1 MRRVEWIEE
10 RAADEAVSVRYFLE
24 PEAVNPYRTVVS
36 DQIAREEIGRK
47 SLTAAEVANLPGT
60 QGDAL
65 RALQSLPGVARPP
78 YGAGLLVIRGAAP
91 FDSAV
96 YLAEHGL
103 PLAFHFGGLST
114 AINSDVLESVSF
126 VPSNFDVRWG
136 NAIGG
141 VVSVTPR
148 KGRRDGIHGYI
159 DADIIDA
166 SALLEGPLHKGSFL
180 ASIRRS
186 YIDAV
191 LPLFVPEASLQ
202 LTRAPR
208 YWDYSLFIDHP
219 LGPGEVTIRLLGGDD
234 RFEFLARDP
243 NDDTLDDR
251 NRSGAQA
258 FVHRADLVYK
268 VRHRGWDLDIS
279 PSARWEF
286 GAGQNG
292 GSFDLRVDRKA
303 FTGRASI
310 SGPLARRVRLELGT
324 ETYLLWYDINAASAP
339 IQGSAVPGGE
349 SLLGPTS
356 PGTLDDQQIEDLQAF
371 STTLAVY
378 ASTIL
383 GEGTPLRVVPGV
395 RLTHWGFPMNRAR
408 VDPRLRMIWD
418 VSDETTLRAGAGLF
432 SQTPVFQDLTP
443 AFGNPD
449 LVPLR
454 AAHTSLELVQRFEHG
469 LELTISGFFNRMWD
483 LPAPS
488 NELILDSAGAL
499 RPVRLRSDGLG
510 QVYGGEVLLRKDLT
524 RALVGW
530 ISYTLSRSERRWP
543 SDGGWVPYEYDQTH
557 ALSAL
562 LGVALPRH
570 WRVGGRFRLTSGN
583 PTTPITAAVFDGST
597 GAYLPIEGPRNSERL
612 PVFYQLD
619 LRVDKQFF
627 WRYLKLNLYLDLQN
641 ATNRPNVEFWA
652 YAFDYRTRAAIR
664 GLPILPSLGARLEF

>member
-1 MRRVEWIEE
+1 MEVALDIPVEVAAPEPAESPPNGTQADSDTSAPVSSAPVSSPPVSSSPAPEARRPEGSDQDREDSAPPTTDAEDTPALMGQLLEAGSRRPLAGISVYISRAPADALTGRVDVQRLSSPEEFGSDEAWSVETVSDEDGRFEFESLPSGKLRVVVLAPGMRRVEWIEE

-24 PEAVNPYRTVVS
+24 PEAANPYRTVVS

-47 SLTAAEVANLPGT
+47 SLSAAEVANLPGT

-180 ASIRRS
+180 ASVRRS

-191 LPLFVPEASLQ
+191 LPLFVPESSLQ

-219 LGPGEVTIRLLGGDD
+219 LGPGEVTGRLLGGDD

-310 SGPLARRVRLELGT
+310 SGPLARRARLELGT
-324 ETYLLWYDINAASAP
+324 ETYLLWYDIDAASAP

-378 ASTIL
+378 ASAVL

-443 AFGNPD
+443 AYGNPG
-449 LVPLR
+449 LVP
-454 AAHTSLELVQRFEHG
+454 
-469 LELTISGFFNRMWD
+469 
-483 LPAPS
+483 
-488 NELILDSAGAL
+488 
-499 RPVRLRSDGLG
+499 
-510 QVYGGEVLLRKDLT
+510 
-524 RALVGW
+524 
-530 ISYTLSRSERRWP
+530 
-543 SDGGWVPYEYDQTH
+543 
-557 ALSAL
+557 
-562 LGVALPRH
+562 
-570 WRVGGRFRLTSGN
+570 
-583 PTTPITAAVFDGST
+583 
-597 GAYLPIEGPRNSERL
+597 
-612 PVFYQLD
+612 
-619 LRVDKQFF
+619 
-627 WRYLKLNLYLDLQN
+627 
-641 ATNRPNVEFWA
+641 
-652 YAFDYRTRAAIR
+652 
-664 GLPILPSLGARLEF
+664 